1 MDRLASAIRGRMDDL
16 MAIAKARI
24 VSGDMADDIQF
35 RVRELQWVLDQ
46 ITGYEGLATTTSD
59 DDPLTPYKV
68 WEWWNGKVGMVPG
81 RMPGKAAKSAKLLL
95 DRGATVDD
103 LDALWGWLK
112 ADPWWSK
119 HGIDLGMMVAAYD
132 KWLAAKAVG
141 PVEDAPSVRRWKAS
155 DGRL

>member
-1 MDRLASAIRGRMDDL
+1 MDWLLELIDSRIDFLSRIESPHATACIEELRMIRDAIH
-16 MAIAKARI
+16 
-24 VSGDMADDIQF
+24 
-35 RVRELQWVLDQ
+35 
-46 ITGYEGLATTTSD
+46 TTSSD
-59 DDPLTPYKV
+59 GDLTPYKV

-81 RMPGKAAKSAKLLL
+81 RMPGKAARSAKLLL
-95 DRGATVDD
+95 DRGATFDD
-103 LDALWGWLK
+103 LDALWDWLK

-141 PVEDAPSVRRWKAS
+141 SVEDTPATRRWRES